1 MPLPLRI
8 VLVDDHQ
15 MFREGI
21 RDRLQQEPDITVV
34 GEASSADETMTVIEA
49 TSPTVVILDI
59 RLAGASGIELA
70 RSVRQRWPELRILI
84 LSGYDFDQYV
94 RAAARVGIDGY
105 LLKDAP
111 RDTLVEALREIA
123 MGGAVLPPTIA
134 SKVMRTY
141 AAATSGGDVWMP
153 GELTLREIDILEL
166 MHQGLRNQEIA
177 GRLSISIR
185 TVESHV
191 SAVLAKLGAQTRTQA
206 VRVGVEKNF
215 IK

>member
-21 RDRLQQEPDITVV
+21 RDRLAQEPDITVV

-49 TSPTVVILDI
+49 SSPTVVILDI

-70 RSVRQRWPELRILI
+70 RSIRQRWPELRILI

-166 MHQGLRNQEIA
+166 MHQCLRNQEIA

>member
-1 MPLPLRI
+1 MPLPLRV

-34 GEASSADETMTVIEA
+34 GEASLAEEAMTVIEA

-59 RLAGASGIELA
+59 RLAGTSGIELA
-70 RSVRQRWPELRILI
+70 RDFRQRWPELRILI
-84 LSGYDFDQYV
+84 LSGYDFEQYV
-94 RAAARVGIDGY
+94 RAAMRVGIDGY

-141 AAATSGGDVWMP
+141 AASRSSRDNWTPGD
-153 GELTLREIDILEL
+153 LTLREVDILEL
-166 MHQGLRNQEIA
+166 IHQGLRNQEIA
-177 GRLSISIR
+177 KRLSISTR

-191 SAVLAKLGAQTRTQA
+191 SAVLAKLGAQTRTEA
-206 VRVGVEKNF
+206 IRVGVEKNL
-215 IK
+215 IN

>member
-1 MPLPLRI
+1 MPLPLRV

-34 GEASSADETMTVIEA
+34 GEASSADEAMTVIEA
-49 TSPTVVILDI
+49 KSPTVVILDI
-59 RLAGASGIELA
+59 RLAESSGIELA
-70 RSVRQRWPELRILI
+70 RGFRQRWPELRILI

-94 RAAARVGIDGY
+94 RAAARAGIDGY

-141 AAATSGGDVWMP
+141 AASTSGRDDGTPGD
-153 GELTLREIDILEL
+153 LTLREIDILEL

-177 GRLSISIR
+177 RRLSISIR

-191 SAVLAKLGAQTRTQA
+191 SAVLAKLGAQTRTEA
-206 VRVGVEKNF
+206 VRVGGHRRK
-215 IK
+215 

>member
-59 RLAGASGIELA
+59 RLAGTSGIELA
-70 RSVRQRWPELRILI
+70 RSVRQQWPELRILI

-111 RDTLVEALREIA
+111 RDSLVEALREIA
-123 MGGAVLPPTIA
+123 MGGAVLPPAIA

-141 AAATSGGDVWMP
+141 AAATAGGDVWTP

>member
-1 MPLPLRI
+1 MPLPLR
-8 VLVDDHQ
+8 VALVDDHQ

-34 GEASSADETMTVIEA
+34 GEASSADEAMAVIEA

-70 RSVRQRWPELRILI
+70 RRFRQQWPELRILI

-123 MGGAVLPPTIA
+123 MGGAVLSPTIA

-141 AAATSGGDVWMP
+141 AASTSSRDDRTLGD
-153 GELTLREIDILEL
+153 LTLREVDILEL

-177 GRLSISIR
+177 RRLSISIR

-206 VRVGVEKNF
+206 VRVGVEKYL

>member
-1 MPLPLRI
+1 MPIPLRV
-8 VLVDDHQ
+8 VLDDDHQ
-15 MFREGI
+15 MFLEGI

-111 RDTLVEALREIA
+111 RDSLVEALREIA

-134 SKVMRTY
+134 STVMRTY
-141 AAATSGGDVWMP
+141 AAATAGGDVWTP

-177 GRLSISIR
+177 RRLSISIR

>member
-21 RDRLQQEPDITVV
+21 RDRLAQEPDITVV

-49 TSPTVVILDI
+49 SSPTVVILDI

-111 RDTLVEALREIA
+111 LDTLVEALREIA

-141 AAATSGGDVWMP
+141 AAATSGSDV
-153 GELTLREIDILEL
+153 GTLGQLTLREIDILEL

-177 GRLSISIR
+177 RRLSISVR

-206 VRVGVEKNF
+206 VRVGVEKYL

>member
-1 MPLPLRI
+1 MPLPLRV

-34 GEASSADETMTVIEA
+34 GEAASADEAMTVIEA
-49 TSPTVVILDI
+49 ASPTIIILDI

-70 RSVRQRWPELRILI
+70 RNFRQQWPQLRILI
-84 LSGYDFDQYV
+84 LSGYDFEQYV
-94 RAAARVGIDGY
+94 RAAMRVGIDGY

-111 RDTLVEALREIA
+111 QDALVGALREIA
-123 MGGAVLPPTIA
+123 MGGAVLPPSIA

-141 AAATSGGDVWMP
+141 AASPSSRDDWTPGD
-153 GELTLREIDILEL
+153 LTLREVDILEL

-177 GRLSISIR
+177 KELPISIR

-191 SAVLAKLGAQTRTQA
+191 SAVLAKLGAQTRTEA
-206 VRVGVEKNF
+206 IRVGVEKNL

>member
-21 RDRLQQEPDITVV
+21 RDRLQQEPEITVV

-123 MGGAVLPPTIA
+123 MGGAFLPPTIA

-141 AAATSGGDVWMP
+141 AAATSSGDVWMP
-153 GELTLREIDILEL
+153 GDLTLREIDILEL

-177 GRLSISIR
+177 RRLSISIR

-206 VRVGVEKNF
+206 VRIGVEKNF

>member
-1 MPLPLRI
+1 MPLPLR
-8 VLVDDHQ
+8 VALVDDHQ

-34 GEASSADETMTVIEA
+34 GEASSADEAMAVIEA

-70 RSVRQRWPELRILI
+70 RRFRQQWPELRILI

-141 AAATSGGDVWMP
+141 AASSSGRDDRTPGD
-153 GELTLREIDILEL
+153 LTLREIDSLEL

-177 GRLSISIR
+177 RRLAISTR

-191 SAVLAKLGAQTRTQA
+191 SAVLAKLGAETRTQA
-206 VRVGVEKNF
+206 VRVGVEKYL

>member
-59 RLAGASGIELA
+59 RLAGTSGIELA
-70 RSVRQRWPELRILI
+70 RSVRQQWPELRILI

-111 RDTLVEALREIA
+111 RDSLVEALREIA
-123 MGGAVLPPTIA
+123 MGGAVVPPTIA
-134 SKVMRTY
+134 STVMRTY
-141 AAATSGGDVWMP
+141 AAATAGGDVWTP

>member
-1 MPLPLRI
+1 MPLPLRV

-21 RDRLQQEPDITVV
+21 RERLQQEPDITVV
-34 GEASSADETMTVIEA
+34 GEASSADETMIVIEA

-123 MGGAVLPPTIA
+123 MGGAVLPPAIA

-177 GRLSISIR
+177 GQLSISIR